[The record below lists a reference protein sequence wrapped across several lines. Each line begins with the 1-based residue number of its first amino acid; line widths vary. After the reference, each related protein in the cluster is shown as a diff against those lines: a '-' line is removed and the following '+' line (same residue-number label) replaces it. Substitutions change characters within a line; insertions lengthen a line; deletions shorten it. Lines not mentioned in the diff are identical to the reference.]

1 MNVNCVNIE
10 KEEETLNVTN
20 INLLVTFNKKQAIY
34 IYIYICIYI
43 FYNSVYTKLKT
54 NVKKHTAVPRR
65 QYTLCLEEKLKCKN
79 P

>member
-34 IYIYICIYI
+34 IYIYIYMYIYI
-43 FYNSVYTKLKT
+43 L
-54 NVKKHTAVPRR
+54 
-65 QYTLCLEEKLKCKN
+65 
-79 P
+79 